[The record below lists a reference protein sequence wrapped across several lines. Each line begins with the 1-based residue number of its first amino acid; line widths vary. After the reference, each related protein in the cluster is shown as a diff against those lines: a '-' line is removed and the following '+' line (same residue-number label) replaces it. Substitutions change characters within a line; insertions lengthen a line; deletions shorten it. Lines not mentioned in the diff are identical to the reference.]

1 MIREHDIYFKK
12 VYGSNLSIGILVEIQ
27 AQSKQSKNSD
37 FWTKIDH
44 KVQFQGWALARDSGY
59 RDLFFRPKL
68 AVDESQNL
76 SEFML

>member
-44 KVQFQGWALARDSGY
+44 KVQFQGWALGTVRYRYVGFARYGTY
-59 RDLFFRPKL
+59 
-68 AVDESQNL
+68 VY
-76 SEFML
+76 MLGKR